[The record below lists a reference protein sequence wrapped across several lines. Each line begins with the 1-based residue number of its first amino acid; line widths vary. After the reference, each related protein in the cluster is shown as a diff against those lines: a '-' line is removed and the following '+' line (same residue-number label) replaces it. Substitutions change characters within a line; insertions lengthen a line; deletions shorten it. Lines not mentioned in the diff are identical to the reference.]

1 MNAPD
6 LEVNADAPVEGA
18 ADVPEKT
25 VVEET
30 AAAKAVASEALTPG
44 AEETADRLDR
54 LPLQEVLRIALE
66 CEKPHE

>member
-1 MNAPD
+1 MNAPE

-30 AAAKAVASEALTPG
+30 AAAEAAVSEALTPK
-44 AEETADRLDR
+44 AEEAA
-54 LPLQEVLRIALE
+54 ENFNLE
-66 CEKPHE
+66 RH